1 MWMEVG
7 HQPSEMG
14 RSTFQS
20 SSVQRPKLSV
30 PSTTPNLR
38 WGVNARY
45 REVASEEEKQRKSDQ
60 RQRHNAIEQRPSTG
74 FGQ

>member
-14 RSTFQS
+14 QSTFQFS
-20 SSVQRPKLSV
+20 FVQRPKLSV
-30 PSTTPNLR
+30 PPTTPNLR
-38 WGVNARY
+38 WSVNARY

-60 RQRHNAIEQRPSTG
+60 RQRHHTIEQSPCTRS
-74 FGQ
+74 GQ